1 MKLRVLWVGKT
12 QEEWV
17 RRGIDEYAG
26 RIRRYLPLEFGEVRE
41 EKGAEAEHGRE
52 AEGARLL
59 KAVPKTARLIILDE
73 RGEEMTSLQLAA
85 FIGRE
90 RDQGTGELV
99 FAVGGAYGFSEAFR
113 GRAAKTLALSRLTF
127 THQMMRVFLLEQ
139 IYRGFTILNNE
150 PYHH

>member
-1 MKLRVLWVGKT
+1 MKLKVLWVGKT

-26 RIRRYLPLEFGEVRE
+26 RIRRYLPLEIGEVRE
-41 EKGAEAEHGRE
+41 EKGAEAVTGRE
-52 AEGARLL
+52 AEGVRLL

-73 RGEEMTSLQLAA
+73 RGEELTSPQLAA

-113 GRAAKTLALSRLTF
+113 TRAAKTLALSRLTF
-127 THQMMRVFLLEQ
+127 THQMVRVFLLEQ